1 MVAFITHKT
10 NTKDTI
16 RRSIFATRR
25 YIDFSQLSLN
35 VCSKIFDPL
44 FAPILPYGSEV
55 GGGGGAY
62 DKIDNF
68 KCEKDIIKKAHIYF
82 CKLTNSVQT

>member
-25 YIDFSQLSLN
+25 YID
-35 VCSKIFDPL
+35 PL
-44 FAPILPYGSEV
+44 FAPIFPYGSEV
-55 GGGGGAY
+55 GGGGGGAY

>member
-35 VCSKIFDPL
+35 VCSKIFDSL

-55 GGGGGAY
+55 WGAY
-62 DKIDNF
+62 DKIDNV